1 MLYIYSM
8 ETVLPESID
17 RASRIKDESTLP
29 TLGPYVLA
37 LVHILSG
44 ANRERKG
51 LKVRPNGSTLAY
63 KGAKKTTA

>member
-1 MLYIYSM
+1 M

-29 TLGPYVLA
+29 TLGPFVLA

-51 LKVRPNGSTLAY
+51 LKIKPNGTTLGY